1 MSTSDRWIP
10 DRAPVAWGRW
20 SRPALPVVV
29 VSVLLCLGAAN
40 IAARAAFREVEDGV
54 LWALRAEGVVAAEIA
69 DGTPAAAVGIERGDL
84 LLSINDRPIEDPAD
98 VVAILHGAGRGET
111 LRYTV
116 LRLGSRDV
124 IDVRVAPVPGGPGI
138 LYFLLAG
145 VGTFTLLV
153 GGAVRVRRP
162 RDPATLHFLWLSVA
176 FFGVFTFSF
185 SGRLDRLDWVFFWAD
200 EVSRLA
206 LPPLFL
212 HFTLVFPERS
222 SRLSGTGF
230 GRLLEVANY
239 TPAIVLGL
247 ARVASLARAST
258 DASQFVRVST
268 AIERLEY
275 LYLAVC
281 FIGGL
286 LVLTRALRRVRT
298 VTARRQ
304 LRWIAWGTAFG
315 AGPFAAGY
323 ALPYA
328 LGVTPSLPM
337 QLSAVP
343 LSFIPL
349 AYASAI
355 VRYRLMDVEV
365 IVKRALVYAA
375 VLSAVVAMYVVLL
388 KVVQRVFEQGS
399 AGHEWVIAFL
409 ATLVAVLLA
418 PPVKDFVQTTLDRAF
433 YRDRYDYRR
442 ALVGFARDLNSDLDL
457 GRLSG
462 RLVSRVVET
471 LEVDCMALMVESE
484 SGPDWMAMH
493 AYGFPAAPPALPKLS
508 GIGRRLA
515 GGNLVALDDP
525 TAVGWFAAE
534 EIEFWRDAGLYYFV
548 PCLSQTGATAVLA
561 LGRKHS
567 SEPLSSEDMAL
578 LAAVAAQMA
587 TALENARLYRQ
598 LQVKAVELD
607 RLRAFNENI
616 LESLDDGLLVV
627 DLHDKVVRWNTALET
642 LYGVSRSAAAG
653 RAIDDLFDGP
663 CVEAIRA
670 ARRDSPTGAVL
681 SRVPLHCRG
690 AKAGQTLIVNCAVVP
705 LRVTVTADALAEGTV
720 VILEDV
726 TSRVQFEEQLQISE
740 KMASIG
746 LLAAGVAHEVNTPL
760 TGISSFTQML
770 LEGADPDDPKTR
782 LLEKIERQTFR
793 AAKIVNGLLN
803 LSRPASNT
811 TASEIA
817 VVDLNVVIADVLGLL
832 EHQFGTHS
840 IMLRRELCETPVL
853 VLGMEHKLQQ
863 VFLNLF
869 LNAKDAMPKGGW
881 LSIRTSLDGDRG
893 VAVVSDTGSGIPNEY
908 LARIYDPFFTTK
920 AMNQGTGLGL
930 SITYGIVRE
939 HEGSIDCDSQVGQG
953 TRFVLA
959 FPLARTRPALATRH

>member
-10 DRAPVAWGRW
+10 ERAPAAGGRW
-20 SRPALPVVV
+20 TRPALPVVV

-40 IAARAAFREVEDGV
+40 IASRAAFREVEDGV
-54 LWALRAEGVVAAEIA
+54 LWTSRAEGVVAADIA
-69 DGTPAAAVGIERGDL
+69 DGTPAAAVGIKRGDL
-84 LLSINDRPIEDPAD
+84 LIAINDRPIEDPSD
-98 VVAILHGAGRGET
+98 VVELLHTADRGET

-124 IDVRVAPVPGGPGI
+124 IDVRVAPIPGGPGI

-153 GGAVRVRRP
+153 GGAVRLRRP
-162 RDPATLHFLWLSVA
+162 RDPATLHFLWLAVA

-200 EVSRLA
+200 EISILA

-212 HFTLVFPERS
+212 HFTLVFPERPNRLRN
-222 SRLSGTGF
+222 SRL
-230 GRLLEVANY
+230 GRVLEAANY
-239 TPAIVLGL
+239 LPALVLGL
-247 ARVASLARAST
+247 MRVVSVAAAST
-258 DASQFVRVST
+258 DAAQFVRVSS
-268 AIERLEY
+268 ALDRMQF

-281 FIGGL
+281 FLGGL
-286 LVLTRALRRVRT
+286 TVLSRALRQVRT

-315 AGPFAAGY
+315 AGPFAFGY

-328 LGVTPSLPM
+328 LGVTPSIPM
-337 QLSAVP
+337 QLSAIP
-343 LSFIPL
+343 LSLIPL

-388 KVVQRVFEQGS
+388 KVVQRMFEQGS

-457 GRLSG
+457 GRLSA
-462 RLVSRVVET
+462 RLVSRVAET
-471 LEVDCMALMVESE
+471 LEVDRMALLVESE
-484 SGPDWMAMH
+484 SAPDYAPMH
-493 AYGFPAAPPALPKLS
+493 AYGFFADAPALPKAS

-515 GGNLVALDDP
+515 GGHLVALDDP

-567 SEPLSSEDMAL
+567 NEPLSSEDMAL
-578 LAAVAAQMA
+578 LAAVAGQMA

-598 LQVKAVELD
+598 LHVKALELD

-627 DLHDKVVRWNTALET
+627 DLHDRVVRWNTALEN

-653 RAIDDLFDGP
+653 RSLEDLFDGP
-663 CVEAIRA
+663 CVEAVRA
-670 ARRDSPTGAVL
+670 ARRDTPTGAVL

-690 AKAGQTLIVNCAVVP
+690 AKAGRTLIVNCAIVP
-705 LRVTVTADALAEGTV
+705 LRTAVSADAAAEGTV
-720 VILEDV
+720 VIVEDV

-770 LEGADPDDPKTR
+770 LEGADPEDPKTR

-811 TASEIA
+811 TSELAI
-817 VVDLNVVIADVLGLL
+817 VDLNVVIADVLALL
-832 EHQFGTHS
+832 EHQFATHS
-840 IMLRRELCETPVL
+840 VKLRRELSDTPVM
-853 VLGMEHKLQQ
+853 VLGIEHKLQQ

-881 LSIRTSLDGDRG
+881 LSVRTALESDRV
-893 VAVVSDTGSGIPNEY
+893 VAEVADTGSGIPNEY

-953 TRFVLA
+953 TRFVLSLPVA
-959 FPLARTRPALATRH
+959 QSRPSLASRL

>member
-1 MSTSDRWIP
+1 MPRSS
-10 DRAPVAWGRW
+10 
-20 SRPALPVVV
+20 
-29 VSVLLCLGAAN
+29 C
-40 IAARAAFREVEDGV
+40 
-54 LWALRAEGVVAAEIA
+54 EISSA
-69 DGTPAAAVGIERGDL
+69 
-84 LLSINDRPIEDPAD
+84 
-98 VVAILHGAGRGET
+98 
-111 LRYTV
+111 
-116 LRLGSRDV
+116 
-124 IDVRVAPVPGGPGI
+124 
-138 LYFLLAG
+138 
-145 VGTFTLLV
+145 
-153 GGAVRVRRP
+153 
-162 RDPATLHFLWLSVA
+162 
-176 FFGVFTFSF
+176 
-185 SGRLDRLDWVFFWAD
+185 LDRM
-200 EVSRLA
+200 
-206 LPPLFL
+206 
-212 HFTLVFPERS
+212 
-222 SRLSGTGF
+222 
-230 GRLLEVANY
+230 
-239 TPAIVLGL
+239 
-247 ARVASLARAST
+247 
-258 DASQFVRVST
+258 QF
-268 AIERLEY
+268 

-281 FIGGL
+281 FLGGL
-286 LVLTRALRRVRT
+286 LGLTRALRQVRT

-315 AGPFAAGY
+315 AGPFAFGY

-328 LGVTPSLPM
+328 LGVAPSIPM
-337 QLSAVP
+337 QLLALP
-343 LSFIPL
+343 LSLIPL

-388 KVVQRVFEQGS
+388 KVVQRMFVQGS

-457 GRLSG
+457 GRLSA
-462 RLVSRVVET
+462 RLVSRVAET
-471 LEVDCMALMVESE
+471 LEVDRMALMVESE
-484 SGPDWMAMH
+484 TDPAYASMH
-493 AYGFPAAPPALPKLS
+493 AYGFEDQTPPSLPKLS

-515 GGNLVALDDP
+515 GGHLVALDDP

-534 EIEFWRDAGLYYFV
+534 EIEFWRDTGLFYFV
-548 PCLSQTGATAVLA
+548 PCISQTGATAVLA

-567 SEPLSSEDMAL
+567 NEPLSSEDMEL
-578 LAAVAAQMA
+578 LAAVAGQMA

-598 LQVKAVELD
+598 LHVKALEFD

-627 DLHDKVVRWNTALET
+627 DLEDKVVRWNTALET
-642 LYGVSRSAAAG
+642 LYGVARSAAAG
-653 RAIDDLFDGP
+653 RSLDNLFDGP
-663 CVEAIRA
+663 CVEAVRA
-670 ARRDSPTGAVL
+670 ARRDSPTGAML

-690 AKAGQTLIVNCAVVP
+690 AKAGHTLIVNCAVVP
-705 LRVTVTADALAEGTV
+705 LRTTVTDDGATEGTV
-720 VILEDV
+720 VIVEDV

-803 LSRPASNT
+803 LSRPASSA
-811 TASEIA
+811 ASELG

-832 EHQFGTHS
+832 EHQFATHS
-840 IMLRRELCETPVL
+840 VKLRREHSERPVM
-853 VLGMEHKLQQ
+853 VLGIEHKLQQ

-881 LSIRTSLDGDRG
+881 LSVRTAIDGDRG
-893 VAVVSDTGSGIPNEY
+893 VAEVADTGSGIPERVSRPD
-908 LARIYDPFFTTK
+908 LRPVLHDQDDEPGHRPWSVDHVRHRARARRVDRLRQPGGARDPLRPVVPPGAVAPGARVAALNAVAK
-920 AMNQGTGLGL
+920 AGTSMARSGSVLVIDDEEVMREILEALLGREGYRVKVASSGEEGLDL
-930 SITYGIVRE
+930 RAFDLVRRRHRRRDDAGHRRHRHARGAQE
-939 HEGSIDCDSQVGQG
+939 DRRRSAGGHGHGVRVGRDRDFGHEARRVRLHHQAVQERRGASSWCATPWSGG
-953 TRFVLA
+953 NWWR
-959 FPLARTRPALATRH
+959 RTRRCARVFRPRRRSSRASSAAARACGRCST

>member
-10 DRAPVAWGRW
+10 DRAPMPWGRW
-20 SRPALPVVV
+20 SKPAIPVVV

-54 LWALRAEGVVAAEIA
+54 LWASRAEGVVAADIA
-69 DGTPAAAVGIERGDL
+69 DSTPAAAVGIERGDL
-84 LLSINDRPIEDPAD
+84 LLSINDRPIDDPSD
-98 VVAILHGAGRGET
+98 VVEILHGANRGET

-124 IDVRVAPVPGGPGI
+124 LDVRVAPIPGGPGI

-153 GGAVRVRRP
+153 GGAVRLRRP
-162 RDPATLHFLWLSVA
+162 RDPATLHFLWLAVA

-200 EVSRLA
+200 EVSILA

-222 SRLSGTGF
+222 TRLNSTRL
-230 GRLLEVANY
+230 GRVLEAINY
-239 TPAIVLGL
+239 APAIVLGL
-247 ARVASLARAST
+247 TRVASLARAST
-258 DASQFVRVST
+258 DAAQFVRIST
-268 AIERLEY
+268 ALDRMEF

-286 LVLTRALRRVRT
+286 VVLTRALRRVRT

-315 AGPFAAGY
+315 AGPFACGY

-328 LGVTPSLPM
+328 LGVSPSLQM
-337 QLSAVP
+337 QLSAIP
-343 LSFIPL
+343 LSLIPL

-365 IVKRALVYAA
+365 IVKRTLVYAA

-457 GRLSG
+457 GRLSA

-471 LEVDCMALMVESE
+471 LEVDCMALLVESE
-484 SGPDWMAMH
+484 SGPDWVAMH
-493 AYGFPAAPPALPKLS
+493 AYGFPSAPPALPKLS

-515 GGNLVALDDP
+515 GGHPVALDDP

-534 EIEFWRDAGLYYFV
+534 EIEFWRDASLYYFV
-548 PCLSQTGATAVLA
+548 PCISQTGATAVLS

-567 SEPLSSEDMAL
+567 NEPLNSEDMAL

-598 LQVKAVELD
+598 LHVKAIELD

-616 LESLDDGLLVV
+616 LESLDNGLLVV
-627 DLHDKVVRWNTALET
+627 DLDDKVVRWNTALET

-690 AKAGQTLIVNCAVVP
+690 AKVGRTLIVNCAVVP
-705 LRVTVTADALAEGTV
+705 LRTAVTADAGAEGTV

-770 LEGADPDDPKTR
+770 LEGADPEDPRTR

-803 LSRPASNT
+803 LSRPASG
-811 TASEIA
+811 AVSELA

-832 EHQFGTHS
+832 EHQFANHS
-840 IMLRRELCETPVL
+840 IKLRRELNEAPVL
-853 VLGMEHKLQQ
+853 VLGIEHKLQQ

-881 LSIRTSLDGDRG
+881 LSVRTSMDSDRA
-893 VAVVSDTGSGIPNEY
+893 VAEVADTGSGIPNEY

-939 HEGSIDCDSQVGQG
+939 HEGSIDCESQVGQG
-953 TRFVLA
+953 TRFVLSV
-959 FPLARTRPALATRH
+959 PLARTRPALATGH